1 MAPQALARG
10 GEQVFVPVGYGAAM
24 GRRADPAKVREARLW
39 GAVARLRDVW
49 VGDAEQAAR
58 LRAEWPGL
66 AEVVDRLVELVRWD
80 RR

>member
-1 MAPQALARG
+1 MFAHL
-10 GEQVFVPVGYGAAM
+10 GYGAAM

-66 AEVVDRLVELVRWD
+66 AEVVDRLAELVRWD